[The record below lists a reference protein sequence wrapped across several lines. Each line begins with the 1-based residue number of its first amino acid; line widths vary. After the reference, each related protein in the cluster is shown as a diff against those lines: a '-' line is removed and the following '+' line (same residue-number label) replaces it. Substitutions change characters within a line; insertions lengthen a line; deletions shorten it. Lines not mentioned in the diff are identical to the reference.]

1 MIYGDL
7 FEIFKER
14 LNVTL
19 VHLAPTLQFR
29 MVCMLVSLFLTSMY
43 INFHDEAMVIT
54 TKNLTITTKYI
65 KIYKIDGIRRAV
77 FS

>member
-1 MIYGDL
+1 MINGDL
-7 FEIFKER
+7 SELFKEQ
-14 LNVTL
+14 LNATL

-43 INFHDEAMVIT
+43 INFHDEAMIIT